1 MELDILVL
9 NLIGYHHHQLLQFVF
24 DLSTLFKPICAHAR
38 WALMHRCLSVCLS
51 VCLSGFTQAT
61 LYTTTTVYGVL
72 VHQEGAICTMV
83 TRVKV
88 KGQAG

>member
-1 MELDILVL
+1 MLDKTFKMSKKTLPHFLAHLCILHGG
-9 NLIGYHHHQLLQFVF
+9 LICISF
-24 DLSTLFKPICAHAR
+24 
-38 WALMHRCLSVCLS
+38 CLS

-83 TRVKV
+83 H
-88 KGQAG
+88 KGDYVFLKIQGTLMI